1 MINNTGSYRGYT
13 LIEIMVIVCIVAI
26 MAGYAINTY
35 RDYSTRAR
43 LTEAAQLAHTVR
55 QSIETH
61 VATKR
66 TLPPSEMRSFAGQ
79 NMDVVEKMETV
90 RTGPNSVRINIY
102 IKPEVFPDEPEQQ
115 VFSLLGNIVG
125 GEMSWDECG
134 GNGCLTDIS
143 SLPTPVAAPPSTP
156 SNGGGIQVA
165 TAPPKIP
172 PPFRPPTGPIAP
184 PGPSSPPSVLPP
196 TVPPVT
202 PPTAPPVTPPTAP
215 PVTPPTAPP
224 VTPPTAPPVTPPTA
238 PPVTPPTAPPVTPP
252 TAPPPAGWRGDYL
265 VCKEA
270 YGTYGVDAYFRTDSR
285 LFGNY
290 SKTLV
295 YPFVICAG
303 GRPNYGMLSLTLSL
317 TDGSMPA
324 ITLYPERDFSPGETA
339 CYIVTLEKTVVL
351 GDHDGSAVCTK
362 RTP

>member
-1 MINNTGSYRGYT
+1 MIVS
-13 LIEIMVIVCIVAI
+13 IVAI

-43 LTEAAQLAHTVR
+43 LSEAAQLAHTVR
-55 QSIETH
+55 QSIEAH

-66 TLPPSEMRSFAGQ
+66 TLPPNEVRSFVGQ

-90 RTGPNSVRINIY
+90 STGPNSVRINIY

-134 GNGCLTDIS
+134 GDGCLTDAS
-143 SLPTPVAAPPSTP
+143 SLPPPVATPPSTR
-156 SNGGGIQVA
+156 SGGGGIQIA
-165 TAPPKIP
+165 TAPPTSP
-172 PPFRPPTGPIAP
+172 PSFRPPAGPITPPSGPIAP
-184 PGPSSPPSVLPP
+184 PGPIISPPSVFPP

-202 PPTAPPVTPPTAP
+202 PPTAPPVTPPIAPPVTPPIAP

-224 VTPPTAPPVTPPTA
+224 VTPPI
-238 PPVTPPTAPPVTPP
+238 APPVTPP

-270 YGTYGVDAYFRTDSR
+270 YGTYGVDAYYRTDSR

-290 SKTLV
+290 SNTLV
-295 YPFVICAG
+295 YPYVICAG
-303 GRPNYGMLSLTLSL
+303 GRPNYGMLSLTLTL
-317 TDGSMPA
+317 TDGSMSA

-351 GDHDGSAVCTK
+351 GDHDGRAGCTR